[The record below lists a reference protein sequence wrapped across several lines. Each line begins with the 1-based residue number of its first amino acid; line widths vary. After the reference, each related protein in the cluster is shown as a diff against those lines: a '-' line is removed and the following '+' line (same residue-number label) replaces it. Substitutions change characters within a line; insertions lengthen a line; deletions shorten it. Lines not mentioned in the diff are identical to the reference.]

1 MLRDAT
7 LQDLPAILRLNLES
21 EQFLSPLSP
30 EELVVLRAQAACLR
44 VAIDN
49 GEVLGFLLALSEGR
63 DYDSPN
69 YRWFAARYGRFLYI
83 DRVVVSRAHQ
93 GKRIGALLYE
103 DLFTF
108 ASTSGAERVVCEFD
122 IDPPNEVSRKF
133 HARFGFREVG
143 TQWVAAGK
151 KQVSLQEAPVSRSGA
166 TPSPG
171 DRALADNS

>member
-7 LQDLPAILRLNLES
+7 LQDFPAILRLNLES
-21 EQFLSPLSP
+21 EQSLSPLSP
-30 EELVVLRAQAACLR
+30 EGLVVLRAQAACLR

-49 GEVLGFLLALSEGR
+49 GEVLGFLLALSDGR

-69 YRWFAARYGRFLYI
+69 YRWFAARYEHFLYV

-93 GKRIGALLYE
+93 GKRLGALFYD
-103 DLFTF
+103 DLFAF

-122 IDPPNEVSRKF
+122 IDPPNEISRKL

-143 TQWVAAGK
+143 TQWVATGK

-171 DRALADNS
+171 DLTHGHNR